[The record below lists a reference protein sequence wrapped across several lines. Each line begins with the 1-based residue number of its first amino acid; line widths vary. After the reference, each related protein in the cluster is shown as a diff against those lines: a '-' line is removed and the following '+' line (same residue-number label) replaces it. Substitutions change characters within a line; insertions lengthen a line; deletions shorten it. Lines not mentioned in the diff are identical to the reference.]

1 MADYV
6 KGINVRNLFRQL
18 GSYVGLAPRGD
29 YDIFEGYSV
38 RGGERSPYTG
48 KVFGPTYAPTYPSP
62 ANQPTPPPAEDIS
75 LAPPTGYGYTGGGGG
90 AAAQVE
96 PNNANIGDR
105 VYNLNDPAQ
114 LQQYIIDIENKLNS
128 DFEFYKQRENQAT
141 EEDIYE
147 AEQEQQRALTQIER
161 ALAKLGETRSQYNKE
176 YAQSIADLAEGFRQ
190 GTARRQMFYASIAP
204 RVYQSSQG
212 TSQEYAQGKYQEA
225 QKRYEEQKAQAL
237 KDYAEAERDYQE
249 NRNLIRNQF
258 NLYKTRRERQR
269 DDAIAQRAREQQE
282 LLGQA
287 RAGTLNYSEGLRN
300 AGVTSNAFRLENA
313 FKERDLSGY
322 RPSNVN
328 LNDLAQ
334 YIRFQPV
341 GMPASQTQGMTQGTT
356 GMRSQVMATP
366 EAGGP
371 ALINYLG
378 YQPEE
383 EDSSTIE
390 AYKRGRA
397 LV

>member
-1 MADYV
+1 MADYI
-6 KGINVRNLFRQL
+6 KGINVRNAFRQL
-18 GSYVGLAPRGD
+18 GSYVGLAPKRD
-29 YDIFEGYSV
+29 YDILENYSW

-75 LAPPTGYGYTGGGGG
+75 LAPPTGYDYTGGGGG

-147 AEQEQQRALTQIER
+147 AEQEQQRALTQIDR
-161 ALAKLGETRSQYNKE
+161 ALAKLSETRSQYNKE

-190 GTARRQMFYASIAP
+190 GTARRQMFYAAIAP

-212 TSQEYAQGKYQEA
+212 TSQEYAQGKYQEG

-237 KDYAEAERDYQE
+237 KSFAEAERDYNE
-249 NRNLIRNQF
+249 SRNLTRNQF

-313 FKERDLSGY
+313 FKEHDLSGY
-322 RPSNVN
+322 NPSNVN

-334 YIRFQPV
+334 YIRFQPAA
-341 GMPASQTQGMTQGTT
+341 MPVSQSQGTT